1 MATGQTARNL
11 RVTPSGPSSS
21 SPIERHSSHEQAL
34 CDALNTARRAQTLQP
49 LACVEDAVFRY
60 YLPMARSIA
69 HGPDTNDEG
78 PGVDHAAELGLAE
91 AVLASTPRV
100 RRVRQIRQSLDHVP
114 TSRLCARRPAEFWRR
129 RHREVFGVVSLSLTH
144 WGPADQVMHGPPNN
158 SIFSCGSRSSGSEQ
172 ISWTELTWNFRNSG
186 VRRAGD
192 APRAV
197 SGQIPS
203 PRPRTPVAEGL
214 HHANAA
220 PSIIA
225 VPPRMSSEQTI
236 RTFQP

>member
-21 SPIERHSSHEQAL
+21 FPIERHSSHEQAL

-49 LACVEDAVFRY
+49 FACIEDAVFRY

-114 TSRLCARRPAEFWRR
+114 TSRPCARRPGEFWRR
-129 RHREVFGVVSLSLTH
+129 RHREVFGVVSTVADSLGSG
-144 WGPADQVMHGPPNN
+144 GPGYA
-158 SIFSCGSRSSGSEQ
+158 
-172 ISWTELTWNFRNSG
+172 W
-186 VRRAGD
+186 
-192 APRAV
+192 
-197 SGQIPS
+197 
-203 PRPRTPVAEGL
+203 
-214 HHANAA
+214 
-220 PSIIA
+220 
-225 VPPRMSSEQTI
+225 SSEQLDLQLWFEI
-236 RTFQP
+236 FWQRTDLLDGVDVELPQFGRPACW